1 MVTMEKLTRG
11 KLAKSSGVHPETI
24 RYYEQNGLIPVP
36 ARSESNYRLFDQ
48 DSVERVHFIKR
59 AQSVGFSLDEIR
71 LLLSLKYAVD
81 ATCEPV
87 RQLAQEKLVEL
98 DHKIHALQMMKTLL
112 DGLVNDCPGGTDPI
126 EECPILEHLAQYDV

>member
-1 MVTMEKLTRG
+1 MEKLTRG

-126 EECPILEHLAQYDV
+126 EECPILEHLAQYNV

>member
-1 MVTMEKLTRG
+1 MEKLTRG

-36 ARSESNYRLFDQ
+36 ARSESNYRLFDV
-48 DSVERVHFIKR
+48 DSVDRVHFIKR

-71 LLLSLKYAVD
+71 LLLSLKYAED

-87 RQLAQEKLVEL
+87 RQLAQEKLVDL
-98 DHKIHALQMMKTLL
+98 DHKIHALQLMKSLL
-112 DGLVNDCPGGTDPI
+112 DDLVNACPGGTDPI
-126 EECPILEHLAQYDV
+126 EECPILEHLAHDDVQM

>member
-1 MVTMEKLTRG
+1 MEKLTRG